1 MLTKRQLL
9 QYVGSVAGAA
19 GVYRTMA
26 ALGMLGVSSL
36 TGCSSPASSQGP
48 GDGRRVVILGAG
60 IAGLTAAYE
69 LSEEG
74 YTCEILEATSR
85 AGGRNLTARGGDVLE
100 EFSNRQRVEFDEA
113 DYLYANMGPAR
124 LPYHHETILDYCKQF
139 GVELEVF
146 TNDNRAAFFHG
157 RNSFG
162 GMRVTARQYYTDQ
175 RGYIAELLAK
185 AVNSDN
191 LDTELTGDDREN
203 LLDMLRSFG
212 ALDSNNEYGGS
223 SRAGTEGDYLH
234 VGLGMN
240 NEATQVAH
248 YSLKEILGMDF
259 DSGDRFYPIRFT
271 QGLDQNP
278 TLFQP
283 VGGMDRIV
291 DAFVREV
298 RANGVDIYYDTVV
311 DEIMNMADGGV
322 TIRASDNSSSPST
335 PWEMDYDY
343 AICTIP
349 APVLDGI
356 TNNFAERT
364 KEVIR
369 AAKFSKAFKIAFQAP
384 RRFWEEDHHIFG
396 GISWTSFNGITQ
408 IWYPSNGYHKPK
420 GVILGAYS
428 FGEPGGWG
436 EEGSKIFA
444 PLTPP
449 KRLEKAIEFG
459 KEVHPHYREMLTVNG
474 RLNGISRVW
483 SEVPYQLGG
492 WPLEG
497 APALIPLRD
506 ANGVIKDGNVYFAG
520 DQASLLHGWQ
530 EGAALS
536 ALQAVDAIRNGA

>member
-9 QYVGSVAGAA
+9 HYVGSAAGAA

-48 GDGRRVVILGAG
+48 GDGKRVVILGAG

-69 LSEEG
+69 LSEVG

-85 AGGRNLTARGGDVLE
+85 AGGRNLTARSGDVLE
-100 EFSNRQRVEFDEA
+100 EINNRQRVEFDEE

-124 LPYHHETILDYCKQF
+124 IPYHHETILGYCKQF

-157 RNSFG
+157 SV
-162 GMRVTARQYYTDQ
+162 GMPVTARQFYTDQ
-175 RGYIAELLAK
+175 RGYIAELLTK
-185 AVNSDN
+185 AVNGGN
-191 LDTELTGDDREN
+191 LDSELTGDDKEN
-203 LLDMLRSFG
+203 LLAMLRSFG
-212 ALDSNNEYGGS
+212 ALDDNDMYSGS
-223 SRAGTEGDYLH
+223 SRAGTEGEYLH
-234 VGLGMN
+234 LGLGLG

-248 YSLKEILGMDF
+248 HSLKEVLGMDF
-259 DSGDRFYPIRFT
+259 DSGDKFYPIRFT

-291 DAFVREV
+291 EAFRRGALGKGAV
-298 RANGVDIYYDTVV
+298 IHYDMIVE
-311 DEIMNMADGGV
+311 EIENMPDGGV
-322 TIRASDNSSSPST
+322 TVGTFDNMSKERTS
-335 PWEMDYDY
+335 WEADYVV
-343 AICTIP
+343 CTIP
-349 APVLDGI
+349 APVLVDI
-356 TNNFAERT
+356 RNNFAEETR
-364 KEVIR
+364 KVIR
-369 AAKFSKAFKIAFQAP
+369 DTLFSKAFKIAFQAP
-384 RRFWEEDHHIFG
+384 RRFWEEDHHIYG

-408 IWYPSNGYHKPK
+408 IWYPSNGYHRPK

-436 EEGSKIFA
+436 EKGSNIFA
-444 PLTPP
+444 PLVPAQ
-449 KRLEKAIEFG
+449 RLEKAIEFG
-459 KEVHPHYREMLTVNG
+459 EKIHPGYRAQLTENG
-474 RLNGISRVW
+474 RLNGVSRVW

-497 APALIPLRD
+497 TPALNPLRD
-506 ANGVIKDGNVYFAG
+506 ADGVIKDGDVYFVG